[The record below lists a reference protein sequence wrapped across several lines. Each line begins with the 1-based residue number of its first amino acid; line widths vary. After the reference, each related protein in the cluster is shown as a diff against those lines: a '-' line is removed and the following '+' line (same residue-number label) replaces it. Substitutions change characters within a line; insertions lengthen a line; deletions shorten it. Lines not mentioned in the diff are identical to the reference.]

1 MEQPKNISPEV
12 KNPERNQEQNEQKE
26 ERKLSE
32 TLVSEQKEQKKDA
45 QDKKVPLLQDKKKE
59 IKPKKTEAFVRT
71 TLAIS
76 RKHGV
81 ALSNLVKGKNIEKAV
96 ESLNEVISMKKAL
109 SMKGEIGH
117 KKGMMSGKYPVKDAK
132 EFLKLV
138 RNLGTN
144 ASNLGIDTAAARIHS
159 TADTAT
165 RRKFGRYKGKS
176 AN

>member
-1 MEQPKNISPEV
+1 M
-12 KNPERNQEQNEQKE
+12 
-26 ERKLSE
+26 
-32 TLVSEQKEQKKDA
+32 
-45 QDKKVPLLQDKKKE
+45 
-59 IKPKKTEAFVRT
+59 
-71 TLAIS
+71 
-76 RKHGV
+76 
-81 ALSNLVKGKNIEKAV
+81 SNLVKGKNIEKAV

-176 AN
+176 ANITLSLKIQDKK